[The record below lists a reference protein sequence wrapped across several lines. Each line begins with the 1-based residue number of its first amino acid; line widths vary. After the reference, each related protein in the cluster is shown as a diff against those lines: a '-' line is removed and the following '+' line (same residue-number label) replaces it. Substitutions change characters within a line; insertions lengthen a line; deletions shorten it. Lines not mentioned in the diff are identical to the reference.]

1 MMSRQTGRDAALER
15 QRILTTALQT
25 APAGL
30 LIETFKLFLLPSC
43 FACMG
48 GLTMKFEFS
57 KKFKLLSVVLLV
69 VGVVSVAFAYSFQRA
84 NGVKFRHAKGFTI
97 VTKETVTM
105 NDPRMQA
112 EPGQADYVIT
122 ARYQKSDGTWKEVRT
137 AYKSNGKVLREH
149 IQFGIPSQGVFEI
162 EKDHGV
168 LHFISQ
174 MPPKEE
180 TSIVPINDGHDN
192 KRFSRD
198 DIVQGFKTYVLH
210 YVVANDGSY
219 EDEYYAP
226 DLDGYPIKSFKFAPY
241 GSSVTEPL
249 QITLGDP
256 DESVFGS
263 LPNFLVDYDRF
274 EKKIQAI
281 EDDGHHETAEAMRR
295 QLEQERA
302 KKIKE
307 Q

>member
-1 MMSRQTGRDAALER
+1 MD
-15 QRILTTALQT
+15 
-25 APAGL
+25 
-30 LIETFKLFLLPSC
+30 
-43 FACMG
+43 
-48 GLTMKFEFS
+48 FEFS
-57 KKFKLLSVVLLV
+57 KKFKLLSVALLV
-69 VGVVSVAFAYSFQRA
+69 VGVVSVAVAYSFQRT
-84 NGVKFRHAKGFTI
+84 NGLRLRHAKAFTI
-97 VTKETVTM
+97 VTKETITM
-105 NDPRMQA
+105 NDPSMQA

-122 ARYQKSDGTWKEVRT
+122 ASYQKSDGTRKEVIT
-137 AYKSNGKVLREH
+137 AYKSNGTVLREN
-149 IQFGIPSQGVFEI
+149 ITFGVPGQGVFQVD
-162 EKDHGV
+162 KGHGV
-168 LHFISQ
+168 LHFLSQ

-180 TSIVPINDGHDN
+180 TSYVAITDGHQHP
-192 KRFSRD
+192 RFTRD
-198 DIVQGFKTYVLH
+198 EAVQGYKTYVLH
-210 YVVANDGSY
+210 AVVDEDGSY
-219 EDEYYAP
+219 EDEYHAP
-226 DLDGYPIKSFKFAPY
+226 DLDGYTIKSSKWAPY
-241 GSSVTEPL
+241 GSSVTEAI